1 VNDAAPVIATDWLL
15 LQLADSAFPTGGFA
29 HSNGLEA
36 AFQHKEVRTREHLRE
51 FLEAS
56 LLLSAESVMPFAA
69 AAFDTPA
76 QFTALDEELDVF
88 TTNHVANRASR
99 AQGRAFLATSQ
110 RAFASQSLSQL
121 RDLVSTQGL
130 PCHFATVFG
139 FVLRSLRFERKAAL
153 RLFLFN
159 HLRGILSSAVRL
171 NIVGPLDAQALQV
184 QLVPFAEQVL
194 ELHKDTPIENAAQTA
209 PIMEI
214 FQGTQDRLYSRLF
227 QS

>member
-1 VNDAAPVIATDWLL
+1 
-15 LQLADSAFPTGGFA
+15 
-29 HSNGLEA
+29 
-36 AFQHKEVRTREHLRE
+36 
-51 FLEAS
+51 
-56 LLLSAESVMPFAA
+56 MPFAA
-69 AAFDTPA
+69 AAFDAPA

-139 FVLRSLRFERKAAL
+139 FVLQSLRFERKAAL